1 MRKQK
6 RVEQEQ
12 INATENG
19 WVSQYTMPKKLKKW
33 EIDEKTPLLNKLKE
47 ANPSM
52 QVTVVHHNGI
62 FAVVVHFEN
71 HCFCD
76 CHWCLTEA
84 DAAIALGLLEIQ
96 KQFKKFVEPHDF
108 F

>member
-1 MRKQK
+1 MRNQK
-6 RVEQEQ
+6 ENSQDQ
-12 INATENG
+12 INQTENG

-33 EIDEKTPLLNKLKE
+33 EIDEKTPLLNSLQQ

-52 QVTVVHHNGI
+52 QVTVVYHNGI

-76 CHWCLTEA
+76 CNWSLSDA
-84 DAAIALGLLEIQ
+84 DAAIALGLLDIK
-96 KQFKKFVEPHDF
+96 KQFKSFVEPHDF